1 MIHRAF
7 YGILGNLT
15 PNKTSPHFIF
25 FRWLKQQV
33 NLNQQMLLFNK
44 NYFGLAILIFI
55 IEVLIALFAH
65 DRFIRPY
72 LGDVL
77 VVILLYCFLKSF
89 LKLSVL
95 SAALG
100 VLAVSFTIELLQ
112 FLHIV
117 EKLHLEKSK
126 IARTVL
132 GTSFSWIDLLTYIFG
147 IIVVLLVEKYCL
159 KSSKASQK
167 QE

>member
-1 MIHRAF
+1 
-7 YGILGNLT
+7 
-15 PNKTSPHFIF
+15 
-25 FRWLKQQV
+25 
-33 NLNQQMLLFNK
+33 MLLFNK

-55 IEVLIALFAH
+55 MEVLIALFAH

-95 SAALG
+95 TAALG

-117 EKLHLEKSK
+117 EKLHLEESK
-126 IARTVL
+126 IARTVI
-132 GTSFSWIDLLTYIFG
+132 GTSFSCIDLLTYIVG
-147 IIVVLLVEKYCL
+147 ITIILLVEKYYL
-159 KSSKASQK
+159 ERNKADQK
-167 QE
+167 ARIKHYKT